1 MLTIYISATSIG
13 TFGSFDCSIYCSSSN
28 FPLGRLV
35 GAIICGAT
43 LIVIIFGCEE
53 TVFDRQLYT
62 KVLESE
68 NVTQIPDPSEEK
80 KQDNPLT
87 NNTIPHEKKN
97 SMEQELSHEYIT
109 ANNNEHD
116 VVPIDPETL
125 NEKKILLA
133 KNSNHYTSTLFTRF
147 RI

>member
-1 MLTIYISATSIG
+1 MGPLIAQYIAQAQ
-13 TFGSFDCSIYCSSSN
+13 TFRWVGWW
-28 FPLGRLV
+28 

-68 NVTQIPDPSEEK
+68 NVTKIPDPSEEK

-125 NEKKILLA
+125 NEKKNLIG
-133 KNSNHYTSTLFTRF
+133 KE
-147 RI
+147 

>member
-1 MLTIYISATSIG
+1 MGPLIAQYIAQAQ
-13 TFGSFDCSIYCSSSN
+13 TFRWVGWW
-28 FPLGRLV
+28 

-68 NVTQIPDPSEEK
+68 NVTKIPDPSEEK

-87 NNTIPHEKKN
+87 NNTIPHEKKIQWN
-97 SMEQELSHEYIT
+97 
-109 ANNNEHD
+109 
-116 VVPIDPETL
+116 
-125 NEKKILLA
+125 
-133 KNSNHYTSTLFTRF
+133 KNYLMNISLQTIMNMTLFQL
-147 RI
+147 ILKL